1 MCDTIN
7 TLDNPIE
14 SSMDAI
20 SLRSFIGQS
29 SIVEMLKVGV
39 ASSKIRKEPL
49 GHVLLTGPRG
59 SGKSTLAKA
68 IANDLSVGLRTISVR
83 AIKSES
89 DFAAILTSI
98 EPGDILLCE
107 NLNSIRQDC
116 VELLCTAMEDFCLDI
131 VIGKGPG
138 ARSVR
143 LDLPPFTLVATLDE
157 KTELPNKLKCCF
169 TYNAVMTPYSTDEL
183 VKLVRSCSK
192 NLEINISE
200 QGANALAIAA
210 NGDYRKLFN
219 AIKRAR
225 DFAIVK
231 GNGEITESI
240 ANETIS
246 CIMDT

>member
-1 MCDTIN
+1 MCDSIN
-7 TLDNPIE
+7 TLDKPVE

-20 SLRSFIGQS
+20 SLHSFIGQS
-29 SIVEMLKVGV
+29 SIVETLKVGV
-39 ASSKIRKEPL
+39 ASAKIRKEQL

-68 IANDLSVGLRTISVR
+68 IANDLSVGLRAISVR

-89 DFAAILTSI
+89 DFAAILTNI
-98 EPGDILLCE
+98 EPGDVLLCE
-107 NLNSIRQDC
+107 NINSIRQDC

-138 ARSVR
+138 ARSIR
-143 LDLPPFTLVATLDE
+143 LDLPPFTLVATIDE
-157 KTELPNKLKCCF
+157 KIELPDKLKCCF
-169 TYNAVMTPYSTDEL
+169 TYNAVMASYSTDEL
-183 VKLVRSCSK
+183 IELARNCAN
-192 NLEINISE
+192 NLEIKISE
-200 QGANALAIAA
+200 QGANALAMSA

-219 AIKRAR
+219 AVKRAR

-240 ANETIS
+240 VNETIS
-246 CIMDT
+246 CIIDN